1 MGSSTQVLDMKLVVL
16 FGLVGACTAGVIFE
30 YKDPEKGISHVQSGV
45 PGEQVA
51 GMYEFTDPE
60 GKEYNVAYAA
70 GEQGYVASAS
80 HLPKHPEET
89 EEVAAARSV
98 FMDKFMMAEEMAA
111 EMAAENAAEFAGDIV
126 VESLRRRRSPVTNPL
141 NVVPSMPSMP
151 AYTYTYANPVSYS
164 VLLTYHTYPTTYAV
178 QYPYFHY
185 PAMKQS
191 ENTESM
197 MEESEES
204 QEMGEAALLQP
215 SLPLSH
221 PVIRIGFQGLQPV
234 QLETVGSQPVQV
246 QPVQQT
252 EKSNERILQ
261 QGDDEPAALAL

>member
-1 MGSSTQVLDMKLVVL
+1 MGSSTQVLNMKFVVL
-16 FGLVGACTAGVIFE
+16 FGLVGACTAGGIFE

-45 PGEQVA
+45 PGEQVV

-111 EMAAENAAEFAGDIV
+111 EMAAENAAEFAGDVV

-141 NVVPSMPSMP
+141 GVVPSMP
-151 AYTYTYANPVSYS
+151 AYTYTYANPVTYS
-164 VLLTYHTYPTTYAV
+164 VPLTYHTYPATYAV

-252 EKSNERILQ
+252 EESNERILQ